1 MGKKSLLEEVTEL
14 DKGGKRSLKGYLS
27 SLKIT
32 SLETYNLGL
41 SFEEHKHSSVNMKT
55 AKVASEHTAEVTAV
69 MGKDKIDS

>member
-1 MGKKSLLEEVTEL
+1 M
-14 DKGGKRSLKGYLS
+14 KGYLS